1 MAQLVWL
8 HSSQGLDKSAASS
21 PAIMHACFQEGHSG
35 CQPQQSELLS
45 VPSLMKERLLYVR

>member
-8 HSSQGLDKSAASS
+8 HSSQGLNKSAASS

-35 CQPQQSELLS
+35 CQPQQSALLS